1 MSVHQLSRK
10 LLTLGFFS
18 WVILML
24 GECAVMVQVSLHQY
38 QKVAQERAGE
48 DSGDGSARFRLV
60 QKKKKKSMKK

>member
-1 MSVHQLSRK
+1 
-10 LLTLGFFS
+10 
-18 WVILML
+18 ML

-60 QKKKKKSMKK
+60 QKKKKESIKK